1 MKDTAHLQLHSLIQI
16 AYAEL
21 GKQTSSVH
29 KSVRIH
35 KEMAATNKLTK
46 LQRQR
51 ELEPGQARRRS
62 YWLMDL
68 NHEPMKLQSGSELPM
83 RNIITD
89 NVRTDF

>member
-1 MKDTAHLQLHSLIQI
+1 MQNLANRRVVFIKVI
-16 AYAEL
+16 
-21 GKQTSSVH
+21 
-29 KSVRIH
+29 RIH